1 LTPFIMMNPMK
12 KGQMVLMPLW
22 SSNRD
27 GRVFPNV
34 EHGWQLGLAALPLR
48 WNRQR

>member
-12 KGQMVLMPLW
+12 KQMVLMPLW
-22 SSNRD
+22 SSNR
-27 GRVFPNV
+27 V